1 MKGIGGGDFVVKKN
15 AKSGKTYAKVIGGVS
30 TGTGRGKALSNH
42 KNSNHLTYDNSF
54 GRVGGGA
61 YRSGKLRSTK
71 LFSESGKRAFGTKT
85 GAGFAGRPNTGL
97 ALIESFH
104 RYKQYKALMKYKKH
118 GRYGDYSGR
127 GLYYP
132 RHYHHCYGG
141 CYGGSYCDFG
151 ICRCYEG
158 SFAIHGSC
166 WNSWNDYATTKQA
179 DSNSFVKYD
188 PFLSCSSNQ
197 TCQEIGMN
205 LICSDKSEKC
215 ECREDMKWNSDDL
228 ECQIYIDVDC
238 SIFGENT
245 DPKSLMSGEEKGQ
258 VSSEGKTA
266 EEVQLKEDL
275 NPSWDDC
282 VDDEAGGIKAGL
294 CMDSIIQS
302 TVFPNSTIHTCKIEG
317 VKELIEGVK
326 VENGTKVDNTCHLPT
341 YPYSYNL
348 DTFES
353 NDCTNYDYI
362 KFCPKTC
369 NKCKEKWSGEYG
381 GLDVEGIILPSY
393 NVTEDDNGDLSFN
406 ITEITPNQTLSTSY
420 LIDLDLNQT
429 QPMDVKKYFCI
440 EINAI
445 SVKYSEPDRIASF
458 KRQVNCK
465 LHQFSY

>member
-1 MKGIGGGDFVVKKN
+1 
-15 AKSGKTYAKVIGGVS
+15 
-30 TGTGRGKALSNH
+30 
-42 KNSNHLTYDNSF
+42 
-54 GRVGGGA
+54 
-61 YRSGKLRSTK
+61 
-71 LFSESGKRAFGTKT
+71 
-85 GAGFAGRPNTGL
+85 
-97 ALIESFH
+97 
-104 RYKQYKALMKYKKH
+104 
-118 GRYGDYSGR
+118 
-127 GLYYP
+127 
-132 RHYHHCYGG
+132 
-141 CYGGSYCDFG
+141 
-151 ICRCYEG
+151 
-158 SFAIHGSC
+158 
-166 WNSWNDYATTKQA
+166 
-179 DSNSFVKYD
+179 
-188 PFLSCSSNQ
+188 
-197 TCQEIGMN
+197 MN

-353 NDCTNYDYI
+353 NDC
-362 KFCPKTC
+362 K
-369 NKCKEKWSGEYG
+369 
-381 GLDVEGIILPSY
+381 
-393 NVTEDDNGDLSFN
+393 
-406 ITEITPNQTLSTSY
+406 NQY
-420 LIDLDLNQT
+420 
-429 QPMDVKKYFCI
+429 
-440 EINAI
+440 
-445 SVKYSEPDRIASF
+445 
-458 KRQVNCK
+458 
-465 LHQFSY
+465 